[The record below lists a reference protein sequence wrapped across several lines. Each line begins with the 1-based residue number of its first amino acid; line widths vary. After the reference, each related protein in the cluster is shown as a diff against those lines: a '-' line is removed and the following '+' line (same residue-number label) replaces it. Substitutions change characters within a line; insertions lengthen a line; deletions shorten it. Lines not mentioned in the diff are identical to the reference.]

1 MKRFIFFWVL
11 ALPIAGLAQPV
22 PFTADSIPVIGGK
35 VVFSADFAVDLSKKE
50 LRKRAYD
57 YLNNTMDPYAGAF
70 QADNED
76 QTVCKITDYVPASG
90 NFLQSFGMYMTY
102 RLQLSYADGICQL
115 LIRDISFMEKQYF
128 EAQEQSARK
137 LLRLPVH
144 TAEEI
149 MIDKSFS
156 LLMIKDVSEKIT
168 EGSLK
173 RINGIISG
181 LHTAFTKP

>member
-1 MKRFIFFWVL
+1 MKRFIFFWML

-57 YLNNTMDPYAGAF
+57 YLNNAMDPYAGAF

-90 NFLQSFGMYMTY
+90 SFLQSFGMYMTY
-102 RLQLSYADGICQL
+102 RLQLSYADGICRL
-115 LIRDISFMEKQYF
+115 LIRDITYMEKEYF
-128 EAQEQSARK
+128 EAQERSVRK
-137 LLRLPVH
+137 LRMPVH
-144 TAEEI
+144 SGEAI
-149 MIDKSFS
+149 MIDQSFS
-156 LLMIKDVSEKIT
+156 LLMVKNVSERIT

-173 RINGIISG
+173 RFNGIISG
-181 LHTAFTKP
+181 LHAAFTKP